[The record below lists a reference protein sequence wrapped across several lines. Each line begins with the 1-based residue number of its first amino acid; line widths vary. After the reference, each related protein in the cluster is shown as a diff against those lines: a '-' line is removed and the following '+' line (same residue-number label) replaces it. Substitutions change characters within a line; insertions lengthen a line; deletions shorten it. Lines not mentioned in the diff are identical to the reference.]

1 MTVWNDR
8 KISEWAQ
15 SGGVTPFDAACVN
28 PASLDL
34 RLGNMIRHPHPIWE
48 TMPKSTMAWLHG
60 LGLLEQIPKWSEP
73 VTFDTYL
80 LMPGDFVLCAS
91 LEKVRIPVDV
101 ASILVLKS
109 SKGRL
114 GINHSHSGWGDPGF
128 GLPKP
133 NGLQDGA
140 NWTFEIQN
148 ISPWAIPLVAGEK
161 LIQQVLFDMADTPEV
176 DYRYTGHYVY
186 QEGPTEAIA

>member
-1 MTVWNDR
+1 MSVWNDR
-8 KISEWAQ
+8 KIAEWAQ

-34 RLGNMIRHPHPIWE
+34 RLGNQIRTPHPIWE
-48 TMPKSTMAWLHG
+48 TMNKSTFGWLHG
-60 LGLLEQIPKWSEP
+60 LGLLEQIPKWGEP
-73 VTFDTYL
+73 VQFDTYL
-80 LMPGDFVLCAS
+80 LYPGAFVLCSS
-91 LEKVRIPVDV
+91 LEKVRIPVNV

-114 GINHSHSGWGDPGF
+114 GLNHSHSGWGDPGF

-133 NGLQDGA
+133 DLLQDGA

-148 ISPWAIPLVAGEK
+148 ISPWPIPLVAGEK
-161 LIQQVLFDMADTPEV
+161 LIQQVFFDMADAPEV

-186 QEGPTEAIA
+186 QEGPTEAV